1 MDYRC
6 SCDTVEGFVQQLA
19 VAYVSRGCWFYVTG
33 RVPEGKDLAAVDAKL
48 IERYG
53 IDVSKW
59 QRARR
64 KRAGTANLHYLRHGR
79 FFVLLATHGT
89 HLFFQEEP
97 FRDIREAP
105 IKFHGYSIG
114 CGKGADG
121 RWHASVRIHAD
132 EYRQLKAY
140 FLDLAVHRSVEQL
153 AKEFR
158 RLPFAPFARVR
169 RQILTL
175 LRAVNRLRKTA
186 AFEPVPLSALR
197 LRRTPVRPFERR
209 RQAA

>member
-1 MDYRC
+1 
-6 SCDTVEGFVQQLA
+6 VEGFVQQLA
-19 VAYVSRGCWFYVTG
+19 VAYISRGCWFYVTG
-33 RVPEGKDLAAVDAKL
+33 RVPEGKNPATVDAKL

-53 IDVSKW
+53 IAVSKW

-79 FFVLLATHGT
+79 FFVLLATHGK
-89 HLFFQEEP
+89 HPFFEDEP

-153 AKEFR
+153 GDEFH

-169 RQILTL
+169 RQMLNL
-175 LRAVNRLRKTA
+175 LRAVNRQRKTA
-186 AFEPVPLSALR
+186 GFEPVPLAALR
-197 LRRTPVRPFERR
+197 LRRTPIRPFEPGK
-209 RQAA
+209 QAA